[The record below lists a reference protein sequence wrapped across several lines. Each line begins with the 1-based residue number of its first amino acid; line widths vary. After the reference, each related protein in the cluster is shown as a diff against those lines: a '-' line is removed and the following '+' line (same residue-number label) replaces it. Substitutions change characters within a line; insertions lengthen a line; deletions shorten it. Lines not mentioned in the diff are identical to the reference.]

1 MDQVVDSTWSGKE
14 QNVRLLGLL
23 VALLMALIGLTGV
36 FAPDRLMTIS
46 QYSVTPVWI
55 YLAAALRI
63 GIGLVLVRVAPVSHA
78 PKTLRIFGV
87 LAVIAGVITLF
98 LGTERAQALLEWWSA
113 QGPAFIRLWAGLPL
127 VLGGFIAYAI
137 LRPGDSD
144 APRG

>member
-1 MDQVVDSTWSGKE
+1 M
-14 QNVRLLGLL
+14 RLLGLL

-63 GIGLVLVRVAPVSHA
+63 GIGLVLARVAPVSRA

-87 LAVIAGVITLF
+87 IAVIAGVT
-98 LGTERAQALLEWWSA
+98 TLLEWWSA